1 MDTPP
6 SNTKVDAADRDTLT
20 TLMRDV
26 QQRLER
32 LDARMDQLESAV
44 LQGRDMG
51 GIAIDTF
58 DSHIDSLRA
67 RGVEVDVRSK
77 ELLEITELLTKP
89 EVLCRIRRL
98 AGQTDQLVTL
108 LQGVEELPGLAAT
121 GIDAFDSIMA
131 NAQRRG
137 IDLDSRGQALITALE
152 HLSSPAAVATLEAL
166 FGPGREPGSA
176 KAAPLENPILQLL
189 VDATEAIRE
198 AAIQPPSRIGL
209 FGLLRAGKDDDV
221 QTMTSFAVTFARA
234 FGRKLKNAPKLLS
247 APTDTP

>member
-1 MDTPP
+1 MDPTP
-6 SNTKVDAADRDTLT
+6 SNKKVDAPDRDTLT
-20 TLMRDV
+20 ELMRDV

-44 LQGRDMG
+44 LQGQDIG
-51 GIAIDTF
+51 AVALDTF
-58 DSHIDSLRA
+58 DTHVDTLRA
-67 RGVEVDVRSK
+67 RGIEIDVRSK
-77 ELLEITELLTKP
+77 ELLDITELLTKP
-89 EVLCRIRRL
+89 EVLGRIRRL

-121 GIDAFDSIMA
+121 GIDTFDSIMA

-137 IDLDSRGQALITALE
+137 IDLDARGEALVTAME

-166 FGPGREPGSA
+166 FGPGRAPGTA

-189 VDATEAIRE
+189 VDATEAVRE
-198 AAIQPPSRIGL
+198 AATQPPSRIGL